1 MKTTVERMRQAER
14 TLEQRRAQA
23 EKTLQQHKEIAYKAV
38 PALAALD
45 REIAESGAAVVNAI
59 GAGRDAAGYLALLE
73 KQNIAAQ
80 AEQARLLRENN
91 FTADFL
97 QPQYAC
103 AECRDTGF
111 TRGIRCGCFTKLLRS
126 LAYRALSMD
135 TPLERCSFDL
145 FNLCYY
151 SLEPDPATGV
161 IPRKKM
167 EILLNI
173 CMQYARQFD
182 ARAESLLFTGPT
194 GVGKTHLSLA
204 IAGAVLERGCTV
216 IYGSAQNLLSRLQ
229 RERFAPFGEQSD
241 STERSLLECDL
252 LILDDLGAEHS
263 TAFTKSS
270 IYNLVNTR
278 MMASQPVIISTN
290 LSPAQLNGEYGER
303 VTSRVLGTYTVLRFF
318 GSDVRQAK
326 LNSRGG

>member
-14 TLEQRRAQA
+14 ILEQRRAAA
-23 EKTLQQHKEIAYKAV
+23 EKALQQRREAAYGAI

-59 GAGRDAAGYLALLE
+59 GAGQDAAGYLAQLE
-73 KQNIAAQ
+73 QRNTAAQ
-80 AEQARLLRENN
+80 AERARLLRGGG
-91 FTADFL
+91 FAPDYL
-97 QPQYAC
+97 QPPYGC

-111 TRGIRCGCFTKLLRS
+111 VRGLRCACFTGLLRD
-126 LAYRALSMD
+126 LACRELSMD
-135 TPLERCSFDL
+135 TPLERCTFDSFRLD
-145 FNLCYY
+145 YY
-151 SLEPDPATGV
+151 AAQPDPATGI

-167 EILLNI
+167 ENLLGL
-173 CMQYARQFD
+173 CRQYAAQFD

-204 IAGAVLERGCTV
+204 IAGAVLDRGYTV

-241 STERSLLECDL
+241 GTERSLLECDL

-263 TAFTKSS
+263 TEFTRSC
-270 IYNLVNTR
+270 IYNIVNTR
-278 MMASQPVIISTN
+278 MMASKPVIVSTN
-290 LSPAQLNGEYGER
+290 YSTAQLNGEYGER
-303 VTSRVLGTYTVLRFF
+303 VTSRVLGNYTVLRFF

-326 LNSRGG
+326 LNGK